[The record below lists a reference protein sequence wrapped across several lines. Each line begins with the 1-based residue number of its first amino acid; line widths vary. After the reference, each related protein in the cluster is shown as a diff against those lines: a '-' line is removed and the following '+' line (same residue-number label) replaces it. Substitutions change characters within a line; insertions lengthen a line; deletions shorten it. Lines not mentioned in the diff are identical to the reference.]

1 MVLCNQEESETEDM
15 EEDPPEC
22 VYVPTASRSESGQSK
37 ANEAS
42 TGQSESEQS
51 KPDEV
56 STIESEAG
64 QSKADE
70 ASTAGSEACQS
81 TTDDV
86 CTTESEAGQSK
97 ADEVHLS
104 YYVLI
109 GTIWGLTNTICLKF
123 EFPTT

>member
-1 MVLCNQEESETEDM
+1 MWHSDDGQNQEESETEDM

-22 VYVPTASRSESGQSK
+22 VHVATASRSESGQSK

-81 TTDDV
+81 
-86 CTTESEAGQSK
+86 K